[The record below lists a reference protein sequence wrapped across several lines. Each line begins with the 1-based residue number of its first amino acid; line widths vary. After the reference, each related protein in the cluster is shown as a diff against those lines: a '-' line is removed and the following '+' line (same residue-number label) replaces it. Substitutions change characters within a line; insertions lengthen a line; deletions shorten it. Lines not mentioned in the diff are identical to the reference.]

1 MDIQTIVTI
10 VTSVIAGASIMLQV
24 IAPLTKTTKDDK
36 VLLFLKKALEVLSL
50 HVKEDSK
57 VEVVVKDKK

>member
-36 VLLFLKKALEVLSL
+36 VLSFLKKALEVLSL